1 MAKTVKKLGDKLK
14 KVNESMT
21 LHFYDNGYMVEVSGR
36 NKNDDYTN
44 AKILCNTLAEVVEL
58 INEADVMERD
68 S

>member
-14 KVNESMT
+14 KVNESLT
-21 LHFYDNGYMVEVSGR
+21 VHYYDNGYMVEIGGR
-36 NKNDDYTN
+36 TKDDEYTN

-58 INEADVMERD
+58 LNEADSMERD